1 LSLGLAA
8 VAGVFA
14 PFMFGSILPSMGAS
28 LNITAFAVIVVGALG
43 QPLGTVLGGI
53 IYGIGL
59 MLMQTYFSSWANLL
73 PYLLLILIL
82 LVKPTGL
89 LGKKVRRA

>member
-1 LSLGLAA
+1 
-8 VAGVFA
+8 
-14 PFMFGSILPSMGAS
+14 
-28 LNITAFAVIVVGALG
+28 
-43 QPLGTVLGGI
+43 VLGGI